1 MIDKE
6 KMKEYITT
14 ENWYEIDKEKMKEY
28 IAIQDWY
35 EEEKMK
41 IKENYVK
48 HQDYDL
54 YQDQLEELLSEYD
67 VKLEGIKIEVE

>member
-1 MIDKE
+1 M
-6 KMKEYITT
+6 
-14 ENWYEIDKEKMKEY
+14 IDKEKMKEY

-54 YQDQLEELLSEYD
+54 YQEQLEELLNERD
-67 VKLEGIKIEVE
+67 VKLEELEQEED

>member
-14 ENWYEIDKEKMKEY
+14 ENWYE
-28 IAIQDWY
+28 
-35 EEEKMK
+35 EEKVK

-54 YQDQLEELLSEYD
+54 YQEQLEELLNERD
-67 VKLEGIKIEVE
+67 VKLEELEQEED

>member
-1 MIDKE
+1 M
-6 KMKEYITT
+6 
-14 ENWYEIDKEKMKEY
+14 IDKEKMKEY

-48 HQDYDL
+48 HQDYNL
-54 YQDQLEELLSEYD
+54 YQEQLEELLNKRD
-67 VKLEGIKIEVE
+67 TKLEELEKEED

>member
-1 MIDKE
+1 MNKN
-6 KMKEYITT
+6 KMNEYI
-14 ENWYEIDKEKMKEY
+14 K
-28 IAIQDWY
+28 IQDWY

-54 YQDQLEELLSEYD
+54 YQEQLEELLNEYD
-67 VKLEGIKIEVE
+67 VKLEELEQEED

>member
-1 MIDKE
+1 M
-6 KMKEYITT
+6 
-14 ENWYEIDKEKMKEY
+14 NEY

-54 YQDQLEELLSEYD
+54 YQEQLEELLSEYD
-67 VKLEGIKIEVE
+67 VKLEELEQEED

>member
-1 MIDKE
+1 
-6 KMKEYITT
+6 MKIGGNPMNKKYI
-14 ENWYEIDKEKMKEY
+14 K
-28 IAIQDWY
+28 IQDWY

-54 YQDQLEELLSEYD
+54 YQEQLEELLNEYD
-67 VKLEGIKIEVE
+67 VKLEGIKIEAE